1 MGWYSKSHKGGE
13 SLTYFRRLNQL
24 LLLAAALIPLILF
37 VLNRAD
43 LSGPAAAT
51 ASPAAHAS
59 AMANDG
65 APVLASLA
73 VESGRL
79 YPYSVIP
86 GGARSEQ
93 ELQNALTH
101 DPVAA
106 AHYADFDVARTHVV
120 QAPHNE
126 LMYVSY
132 RIGEHIYWTSK
143 KLVIPGGEALLTDG
157 EHVARTRCGNRL
169 SEKPEVPVSSK
180 QPADAV
186 LNGPP
191 LAEVHPADVLS
202 ESAAA
207 QRAVAPPEIADA
219 DPVGGRLFIPPFIPI
234 WGGSGT
240 PGLYPPNGPPPPPPP
255 PPPIT
260 PTPEPSSLLLLSGG
274 LFGVWSLRRKLA
286 R

>member
-37 VLNRAD
+37 VLNRAG
-43 LSGPAAAT
+43 LSGHAAEP
-51 ASPAAHAS
+51 SPAAPAGVR
-59 AMANDG
+59 ANSG
-65 APVLASLA
+65 APALARLA

-93 ELQNALTH
+93 ELQNALAH
-101 DPVAA
+101 DPIAA
-106 AHYADFDVARTHVV
+106 AHYADFDVAHTRVV
-120 QAPHNE
+120 RVPQNE

-143 KLVIPGGEALLTDG
+143 KLVIPGGESLLTDG
-157 EHVARTRCGNRL
+157 EHLARTRCGNRL
-169 SEKPEVPVSSK
+169 SKTPEVPVSSK
-180 QPADAV
+180 QPANAV

-191 LAEVHPADVLS
+191 LAEEPPAEVLS
-202 ESAAA
+202 ESAA

-219 DPVGGRLFIPPFIPI
+219 DPVGGSLFIPPFIPI

-240 PGLYPPNGPPPPPPP
+240 PGLYPPNGPPPPPP
-255 PPPIT
+255 IT
-260 PTPEPSSLLLLSGG
+260 PTPEPSSLVLLSAG
-274 LFGVWSLRRKLA
+274 LFGVWSMRRKLT